1 MPSIFKHN
9 NGHTGPDPVSL
20 ALKTISASTDKQK
33 NTKAGQTWHDKCPA
47 IPMQSFPP
55 QVLQAAAEE
64 LSWLEEVSVF
74 LNAGV
79 YKVVGLEIILSFI
92 YSTNGRRQIIVS
104 LFGCT
109 LQS

>member
-1 MPSIFKHN
+1 MN
-9 NGHTGPDPVSL
+9 RRTQ
-20 ALKTISASTDKQK
+20 KQGK
-33 NTKAGQTWHDKCPA
+33 TWHDKCPA
-47 IPMQSFPP
+47 IPIPSFPP

-79 YKVVGLEIILSFI
+79 YKVLGLEIILSFI
-92 YSTNGRRQIIVS
+92 YSTNGKRQIIVS